1 MGYATEHLRKCADL
15 GGIVGGNIFTY
26 DTADA
31 VGTVDTS
38 GYITDAV
45 EKGMQKGDI
54 LILRVWSAVP
64 DSNDDVVTAAGSAPT
79 LTSVNLMYVK
89 GITAAGAA
97 DLTDVLA
104 LTATNTD

>member
-1 MGYATEHLRKCADL
+1 MAYNPEHLRKCVDL
-15 GGIVGGNIFTY
+15 GGIVGGNVFAY

-31 VGTVDTS
+31 VGTVDTAA
-38 GYITDAV
+38 YISDAV
-45 EKGMQKGDI
+45 KKGMQKGDI
-54 LILRVWSAVP
+54 VILRVWSAVP
-64 DSNDDVVTAAGSAPT
+64 DSNDDMVTAAGSAPT